1 MTDSLFSPLW
11 YRVANI
17 KPQLKNHVKLHRHDY
32 RGLIWYIFAD
42 KATSRNHRFS
52 AKAYQLIGLMNGKRS
67 IDQIWNLVSD
77 QLGDYAPTQNEVIE
91 LLGQLHTA
99 DLLQS
104 SVLPDTEEIFQRH
117 TQQKTQKLK
126 QKLQSPL
133 AQKFP
138 LWDPDS
144 FLERHLPKVRWLYN
158 WPVAILGLVIIFS
171 GVAAAAMH
179 WQELT
184 TNVMANSLSPYN
196 LIMMVLLYPVI
207 KLLHEFG
214 HAFTTKIDGG
224 EVHEM
229 GIMFLVFMPIPYVN
243 VSSASTFRSK
253 YMRIL
258 VGVAGIAVELFLS
271 AMALFLWLS
280 VEPGIIKD
288 IAFNILLIG
297 GVSSLFFNGNP
308 LLKYDGYYILAD
320 AISIPNLYQRSL
332 RYLAYLCQKY
342 LFGINDLTS
351 PANAPGEASWFI
363 VYSISSFI
371 YRIALLW
378 VIILMI
384 TEKLFIIGV
393 ILALWMVFSQLV
405 LPIFKGIRFIISSPY
420 LQQQRFRAIGASSLS
435 IIFLAIIVGI
445 VPLPSYTRS
454 EGIVWLPEDA
464 QIRAGTD
471 GFAGPLYA
479 KPASYISENTP
490 IVDITTA
497 SLDTEVEVLKAKLT
511 ELKTKFRSEWSK
523 NQVLAAIIKG
533 EIKAV
538 KAELNYASQKQ
549 YAMLVKS
556 KKSGTLIIPE
566 ANDVPGRYIHQGEL
580 IGYVLDDSLPTVR
593 TVVTQDDIGQ
603 VRKQITAVEIRLVNQ
618 INQVL
623 PAKITRIA
631 PRATN
636 YLPSAALASTG
647 GGKIAVDANQPD
659 ELRSRE
665 KVFHVD
671 LEFPAQEQPLPIG
684 ARVYVRFDHGSE
696 PLATQWYRSIRQVF
710 LRQFSV

>member
-42 KATSRNHRFS
+42 KVSSRNHRFS
-52 AKAYQLIGLMNGKRS
+52 AKAYQIIGLMNGKRS
-67 IDQIWNLVSD
+67 IDQIWNQVSD
-77 QLGDYAPTQNEVIE
+77 QLGDYAPTQDEVIE

-126 QKLQSPL
+126 QRLQSPL

-158 WPVAILGLVIIFS
+158 WPVVLLGLTIIIS
-171 GVAAAAMH
+171 GAVTAAMH

-184 TNVMANSLSPYN
+184 TNVIANSLSPYN
-196 LIMMVLLYPVI
+196 LIMMVLLYPPI

-214 HAFTTKIDGG
+214 HAFTTKMEGG

-253 YMRIL
+253 YRRIL
-258 VGVAGIAVELFLS
+258 VGAAGIAVELLLS
-271 AMALFLWLS
+271 ALALFLWLS

-288 IAFNILLIG
+288 IAFNTLLIG
-297 GVSSLFFNGNP
+297 GISSLFFNGNP

-332 RYLAYLCQKY
+332 RYLAYLCQKH
-342 LFGINDLTS
+342 LFGIKNLTS
-351 PANAPGEASWFI
+351 PANAPGEAGWFT

-378 VIILMI
+378 FIILMI
-384 TEKLFIIGV
+384 TEKFFIIGV
-393 ILALWMVFSQLV
+393 VLALWLVFAQLI
-405 LPIFKGIRFIISSPY
+405 LPLIKGINFIFSSPF
-420 LQQQRFRAIGASSLS
+420 LQQQRFRAIGASCLS
-435 IIFLAIIVGI
+435 IIFLAIIFGV
-445 VPLPSYTRS
+445 VPLPSYTRA
-454 EGIVWLPEDA
+454 EGIIWLPEDA

-479 KPASYISENTP
+479 KSASYISENTA
-490 IVDITTA
+490 IVDITTE
-497 SLDTEVEVLKAKLT
+497 SLDTEVDVLKSKLT
-511 ELKTKFRSEWSK
+511 ELKTKFRSEWLK
-523 NQVLAAIIKG
+523 NQVLAAILKE
-533 EIKAV
+533 EIKAIN
-538 KAELNYASQKQ
+538 AELNHASQKQ
-549 YAMLVKS
+549 KSMLVKS

-566 ANDVPGRYIHQGEL
+566 ASDVPGRYIRQGEL
-580 IGYVLDDSLPTVR
+580 IGYILDNSLPTVR
-593 TVVTQDDIGQ
+593 TIVTQDDIGQ
-603 VRKQITAVEIRLVNQ
+603 VRKHIAAVEIRLA
-618 INQVL
+618 NQVHQIL

-636 YLPSAALASTG
+636 FLPSAALANTG
-647 GGKIAVDANQPD
+647 GGKIAVDANQPN

>member
-17 KPQLKNHVKLHRHDY
+17 KPQLKSHVKLHRHDY

-42 KATSRNHRFS
+42 KASSRNHRFS
-52 AKAYQLIGLMNGKRS
+52 AKAYQLIGLMNGNRS
-67 IDQIWNLVSD
+67 IDQIWNKVSD
-77 QLGDYAPTQNEVIE
+77 QLGDYAPTQSEVIE

-99 DLLQS
+99 DLLQTDIS
-104 SVLPDTEEIFQRH
+104 ADTQELFQRQ

-126 QKLQSPL
+126 QKLHSPL
-133 AQKFP
+133 AQKFA

-144 FLERHLPKVRWLYN
+144 FLQRHLPKVRWLYN
-158 WPVAILGLVIIFS
+158 WPVVILGLAIIVS
-171 GVAAAAMH
+171 GTMTAAMH

-184 TNVMANSLSPYN
+184 SNVIANSLSPYN

-214 HAFTTKIDGG
+214 HAFTTKMEGG

-253 YMRIL
+253 YRRIL

-271 AMALFLWLS
+271 ALALFLWLS

-342 LFGINDLTS
+342 LFGIKNLTS
-351 PANAPGEASWFI
+351 PANAPGEAGWFI

-371 YRIALLW
+371 YRTALLW

-384 TEKLFIIGV
+384 TEKFFIIGV
-393 ILALWMVFSQLV
+393 LLALWLVFSQLI
-405 LPIFKGIRFIISSPY
+405 LPVFKGIRFIISSPY
-420 LQQQRFRAIGASSLS
+420 LQQQRSRAIGVSSISLV
-435 IIFLAIIVGI
+435 FLAIIFGI

-454 EGIVWLPEDA
+454 EGIIWLPEEA
-464 QIRAGTD
+464 QIRAETD
-471 GFAGPLYA
+471 GFAGSLQA
-479 KPASYISENTP
+479 KSTSYISENSP
-490 IVDITTA
+490 IVEIVTA

-538 KAELNYASQKQ
+538 NAELNHASQKQ
-549 YAMLVKS
+549 QAMLVKS
-556 KKSGTLIIPE
+556 KKNGTLIIPE
-566 ANDVPGRYIHQGEL
+566 ANDVPGKYIHKGEL

-593 TVVTQDDIGQ
+593 AVVTQDNIGQ
-603 VRKQITAVEIRLVNQ
+603 VRKHIAAVEIRLVNQ
-618 INQVL
+618 LSQII

-631 PRATN
+631 PKATN

-647 GGKIAVDANQPD
+647 GGKIAVIANHPD
-659 ELRSRE
+659 EPKARE

-671 LEFPAQEQPLPIG
+671 LEFPAQQQALPIG